1 MGEGVKVWVG
11 VGVSE
16 GSGVALTVGVGDAV
30 AVAESVAET
39 EGDWLAVAG
48 GRVASSSTWVNW
60 ERRVASGDDPAG
72 CRMAQAAKKRVRKR
86 RLPAPT
92 SHVGV
97 TGKSLFVMTFFAG
110 GRSRFGQISEEEGA
124 IFAGADGV
132 VTHGGREEGKG
143 DGAKIYLVA
152 AAV

>member
-1 MGEGVKVWVG
+1 MGEGVKIWGG

-16 GSGVALTVGVGDAV
+16 GAGVALTVGVVDAV

-39 EGDWLAVAG
+39 EGDWLGVAG
-48 GRVASSSTWVNW
+48 GRVVSSFTWANW
-60 ERRVASGDDPAG
+60 ERRVAG

-92 SHVGV
+92 IRVGV
-97 TGKSLFVMTFFAG
+97 VGKSLFVMTFFAD
-110 GRSRFGQISEEEGA
+110 GRSRFGQIGEEEGA

-132 VTHGGREEGKG
+132 VAHGGRKEGEG
-143 DGAKIYLVA
+143 DSAKIYLVA
-152 AAV
+152 AAI